1 MNKFWSRE
9 TSRSW
14 SRQAWCQTASA
25 SVLQRYGVEIAD
37 PEVDGLTGPRWWEL
51 RSTFKTAEKCKRTHA
66 TILQTHTIPVFHS
79 QDRTHRDC
87 KQDSA
92 LTTLD
97 HVQFS
102 TWDATCWTLNML
114 ETADCLNHNHQKI
127 VLLKYSW
134 DHWAMPPSQTYH
146 TWTRTIQAA
155 NICIEMLHSR
165 WSKRSSLTQF
175 WYI

>member
-102 TWDATCWTLNML
+102 TFFYFLNK
-114 ETADCLNHNHQKI
+114 ETEFRPQQFQGIVCSQHSDKTQQLGCKTPHQQDEHKP
-127 VLLKYSW
+127 LG
-134 DHWAMPPSQTYH
+134 SQESHKPTQQ
-146 TWTRTIQAA
+146 TQTQNRRTQTVKT
-155 NICIEMLHSR
+155 NSQCV
-165 WSKRSSLTQF
+165 
-175 WYI
+175 